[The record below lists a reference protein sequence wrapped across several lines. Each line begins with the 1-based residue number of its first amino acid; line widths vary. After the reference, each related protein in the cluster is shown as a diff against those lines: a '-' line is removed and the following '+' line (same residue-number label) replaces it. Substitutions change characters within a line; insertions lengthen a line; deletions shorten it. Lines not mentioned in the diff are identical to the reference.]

1 MAKDFAV
8 ITIHGMGDTKIDYY
22 KSFEKNLGIGSAR
35 MLGMQRSIWSMYI
48 TKTCYKAN
56 RKIIMRTVTT
66 NTISGGTFC
75 VN

>member
-1 MAKDFAV
+1 MAKDIAV
-8 ITIHGMGDTKIDYY
+8 ITIHGMGDTKKDYY
-22 KSFEKNLGIGSAR
+22 QSFEKNLGIGSAR
-35 MLGMQRSIWSMYI
+35 ILGMQGSIWSMYI
-48 TKTCYKAN
+48 TKNSYKAI